1 MCSSRR
7 TDSKTIKLSFLG
19 IFTDNLVVFPN
30 FLVVPKIYMQQHS
43 VKEKTSESETVM
55 ADKLANPAP
64 LGLLGFGMTTV
75 LLNLHNAGLYPLG
88 SMILAM
94 GLAYGGL
101 AQVIA
106 GVMEYKKGNTFGTL
120 AFSSYG
126 LFWWSL
132 VILLLLPNFTL
143 LSPAVT
149 AAGDTAMAAYFFM
162 WGMFTLLMF
171 FGALKT
177 NRALQFVFSSL
188 TVLFFL
194 LTIVRLTGNS
204 DLLLITGVE
213 GVICGASAIYTGIAE
228 VLNEVY
234 GRTVLPLCPAKK

>member
-1 MCSSRR
+1 M
-7 TDSKTIKLSFLG
+7 IMG
-19 IFTDNLVVFPN
+19 
-30 FLVVPKIYMQQHS
+30 
-43 VKEKTSESETVM
+43 
-55 ADKLANPAP
+55 DKLANPAP
-64 LGLLGFGMTTV
+64 LGLFGFGMTTV

-88 SMILAM
+88 SMILAV

-149 AAGDTAMAAYFFM
+149 APDNIAMAAYFFM

-171 FGALKT
+171 FGTLKT
-177 NRALQFVFSSL
+177 NCALQFVFSSL

-194 LTIVRLTGNS
+194 LTMVRLTGNA
-204 DLLLITGVE
+204 DLLAITGIE

-234 GRTVLPLCPAKK
+234 GRTILPLCPVKK

>member
-1 MCSSRR
+1 M
-7 TDSKTIKLSFLG
+7 G
-19 IFTDNLVVFPN
+19 
-30 FLVVPKIYMQQHS
+30 
-43 VKEKTSESETVM
+43 
-55 ADKLANPAP
+55 DKLANPAP

-75 LLNLHNAGLYPLG
+75 LLNLHNSGLYPLG

-94 GLAYGGL
+94 GLVYGGL

-149 AAGDTAMAAYFFM
+149 AAGDEAMSAYFFM

-171 FGALKT
+171 CGTLKT
-177 NRALQFVFSSL
+177 NRALQFVFGSL

-194 LTIVRLTGNS
+194 LTAVRLTGNS
-204 DLLLITGVE
+204 DLLLITGIE
-213 GVICGASAIYTGIAE
+213 GVVCGASAIYTGIAE

-234 GRTVLPLCPAKK
+234 GRTVLPLCPASK

>member
-1 MCSSRR
+1 M
-7 TDSKTIKLSFLG
+7 
-19 IFTDNLVVFPN
+19 PN
-30 FLVVPKIYMQQHS
+30 SI
-43 VKEKTSESETVM
+43 ERVM
-55 ADKLANPAP
+55 NMGKLANPAP

-75 LLNLHNAGLYPLG
+75 LLNIHNAGLYPLG

-94 GLAYGGL
+94 GLVYGGL
-101 AQVIA
+101 AQVLA
-106 GVMEYKKGNTFGTL
+106 GVMEFKKGNTFGTL

-149 AAGDTAMAAYFFM
+149 APNDTAMAAYFFM

-171 FGALKT
+171 FGTLKT

-188 TVLFFL
+188 VVLFFL
-194 LTIVRLTGNS
+194 LTAVRLTGNTEP
-204 DLLLITGVE
+204 LLLTITGIE
-213 GVICGASAIYTGIAE
+213 GIICGASAVYTGIAE

-234 GRTVLPLCPAKK
+234 DRTVLPLCPVNK

>member
-1 MCSSRR
+1 M
-7 TDSKTIKLSFLG
+7 G
-19 IFTDNLVVFPN
+19 
-30 FLVVPKIYMQQHS
+30 
-43 VKEKTSESETVM
+43 
-55 ADKLANPAP
+55 DKLANPAP

-75 LLNLHNAGLYPLG
+75 LLNLHNSGLYPLG

-94 GLAYGGL
+94 GLVYGGL

-106 GVMEYKKGNTFGTL
+106 GAMEYKKGNTFGTL

-132 VILLLLPNFTL
+132 VILLLFPKFTL

-149 AAGDTAMAAYFFM
+149 VAGDTAMAAYFFM

-171 FGALKT
+171 FGTLKS

-194 LTIVRLTGNS
+194 LTLVKLTSNISGFLDA
-204 DLLLITGVE
+204 DLLLITGIE

-228 VLNEVY
+228 VMNEVY
-234 GRTVLPLCPAKK
+234 GRTVLPLGSVNR

>member
-1 MCSSRR
+1 M
-7 TDSKTIKLSFLG
+7 DG
-19 IFTDNLVVFPN
+19 
-30 FLVVPKIYMQQHS
+30 
-43 VKEKTSESETVM
+43 
-55 ADKLANPAP
+55 KLANPAP

-75 LLNLHNAGLYPLG
+75 LLNLHNAGFYFLG

-94 GLAYGGL
+94 GLVYGGL

-106 GVMEYKKGNTFGTL
+106 GIMEFRKGNTFGTL

-149 AAGDTAMAAYFFM
+149 AANDTAMAAYFFM
-162 WGMFTLLMF
+162 WGLFTLVMF
-171 FGALKT
+171 FGTLKT
-177 NRALQFVFSSL
+177 NRALQFVFMSL
-188 TVLFFL
+188 VVLFFL
-194 LTIVRLTGNS
+194 LTAHRLTG
-204 DLLLITGVE
+204 DATLLKITGWE
-213 GVICGASAIYTGIAE
+213 GIICGASAVYTGLAE

-234 GRTVLPLCPAKK
+234 ERTVVPLGKVM

>member
-1 MCSSRR
+1 
-7 TDSKTIKLSFLG
+7 
-19 IFTDNLVVFPN
+19 
-30 FLVVPKIYMQQHS
+30 
-43 VKEKTSESETVM
+43 M

-75 LLNLHNAGLYPLG
+75 LLNLHNAGLFPLG

-94 GLAYGGL
+94 GLVYGGL

-106 GVMEYKKGNTFGTL
+106 GVMEFKKGNTFGTL

-132 VILLLLPNFTL
+132 VILLLLPNVTF
-143 LSPAVT
+143 LSPAVEV
-149 AAGDTAMAAYFFM
+149 AGDMAMAAYFFM
-162 WGMFTLLMF
+162 WEMFTLLMF
-171 FGALKT
+171 LGTLKT
-177 NRALQFVFSSL
+177 NRALQFVFGSL
-188 TVLFFL
+188 TLLFFL
-194 LTIVRLTGNS
+194 LALVRLTGS
-204 DLLLITGVE
+204 PELLLVTGIE

-234 GRTVLPLCPAKK
+234 GKTILPLGTVNK

>member
-1 MCSSRR
+1 M
-7 TDSKTIKLSFLG
+7 G
-19 IFTDNLVVFPN
+19 
-30 FLVVPKIYMQQHS
+30 
-43 VKEKTSESETVM
+43 
-55 ADKLANPAP
+55 DKLANPTP

-75 LLNLHNAGLYPLG
+75 LLNLHNSGLFPLG

-94 GLAYGGL
+94 GLVYGGL

-106 GVMEYKKGNTFGTL
+106 GVMEYRNGNTFGTL

-149 AAGDTAMAAYFFM
+149 VAGDEAMAVYFFM

-171 FGALKT
+171 FGTLKT
-177 NRALQFVFSSL
+177 NRALQFVFGSL
-188 TVLFFL
+188 AVLFFL
-194 LTIVRLTGNS
+194 LTAVRLTGNA

-213 GVICGASAIYTGIAE
+213 GVVCGASAIYTGIAE

-234 GRTVLPLCPAKK
+234 GRTVLPLCPASK

>member
-1 MCSSRR
+1 M
-7 TDSKTIKLSFLG
+7 
-19 IFTDNLVVFPN
+19 V
-30 FLVVPKIYMQQHS
+30 
-43 VKEKTSESETVM
+43 
-55 ADKLANPAP
+55 DKANPAP

-94 GLAYGGL
+94 GLVYGGL

-132 VILLLLPNFTL
+132 VILLLLPNFTF

-149 AAGDTAMAAYFFM
+149 VPDNTAMAAYFY
-162 WGMFTLLMF
+162 
-171 FGALKT
+171 
-177 NRALQFVFSSL
+177 SS
-188 TVLFFL
+188 
-194 LTIVRLTGNS
+194 
-204 DLLLITGVE
+204 
-213 GVICGASAIYTGIAE
+213 
-228 VLNEVY
+228 
-234 GRTVLPLCPAKK
+234 

>member
-1 MCSSRR
+1 M
-7 TDSKTIKLSFLG
+7 G
-19 IFTDNLVVFPN
+19 
-30 FLVVPKIYMQQHS
+30 
-43 VKEKTSESETVM
+43 
-55 ADKLANPAP
+55 DKANPAP

-75 LLNLHNAGLYPLG
+75 LLNLHNAGFYPLG

-94 GLAYGGL
+94 GLVYGGL

-143 LSPAVT
+143 LSPGVT
-149 AAGDTAMAAYFFM
+149 DANDTAMAAYFFM

-171 FGALKT
+171 FGTIKM

-194 LTIVRLTGNS
+194 LTLVRLTGNA
-204 DLLLITGVE
+204 DIAMIAGYE
-213 GVICGASAIYTGIAE
+213 GIICGASAIYAGLAE

-234 GRTVLPLCPAKK
+234 GRIVLPLCPVNK